1 MTTIGGADG
10 CPGGWVC
17 IERDT
22 ITGDIFAE
30 VLPTTREMMERGR
43 CLAVLTVDIPIGL
56 TDAEPR
62 ECDREARQLLASK
75 RSSSVFPAPVRAA
88 LDAPSYL
95 EACEVSAAA
104 CGKRLSKQAHAIM
117 WRIREVDAILRSEPE
132 LRARVREIHPE
143 VCFYAWA
150 GHPMEHAKRTPEGR
164 AERLQL
170 VEEHFA
176 GAFHTIR
183 QEIPQKQ
190 AADDDILDA
199 FAALWTAERI
209 VRGTASTVPAVPL
222 EDRFGLRMEMV
233 T

>member
-17 IERDT
+17 VERDT
-22 ITGDIFAE
+22 VTGDIFAE
-30 VLPTTREMMERGR
+30 VLPTTRELLERGR
-43 CLAVLTVDIPIGL
+43 YLAVLTVDIPIGL
-56 TDAEPR
+56 TEAEPR
-62 ECDREARQLLASK
+62 ECDLQARHLLTSK

-88 LDAPSYL
+88 LEAASYL
-95 EACEVSAAA
+95 EACELSEAA
-104 CGKRLSKQAHAIM
+104 CGKRVTKQAHAIM
-117 WRIREVDAILRSEPE
+117 WRIREVDAMLRSEPE

-150 GHPMEHAKRTPEGR
+150 GHPMQHGKRTREGR
-164 AERLQL
+164 AERLEL

-183 QEIPQKQ
+183 QEIRQRE

-209 VRGTASTVPAVPL
+209 ALGTAKTVPPVPL

>member
-1 MTTIGGADG
+1 MNTIGGADG

-17 IERDT
+17 VERDT
-22 ITGDIFAE
+22 ITGDIFSE
-30 VLPTTREMMERGR
+30 VLPTTRQLLERGR
-43 CLAVLTVDIPIGL
+43 SLAVLTVDIPIGL

-62 ECDREARQLLASK
+62 ECDLQARHLLTSK
-75 RSSSVFPAPVRAA
+75 RSSSVFPAPVRPVLEAT
-88 LDAPSYL
+88 SYL
-95 EACEVSAAA
+95 EACELSASA

-117 WRIREVDAILRSEPE
+117 WRIREVDAMLRSEPE

-150 GHPMEHAKRTPEGR
+150 GHPMQHGKRTREGR
-164 AERLQL
+164 AERLAL
-170 VEEHFA
+170 VEEHFQ
-176 GAFHTIR
+176 GAFDHIR
-183 QEIPQKQ
+183 REIPNRQ
-190 AADDDILDA
+190 AAADDILDA

-209 VRGTASTVPAVPL
+209 VRGMATTVPAVPS